1 MERGALA
8 RHLDELLE
16 VRRFSDYCPNGM
28 QVEGKPSVARIVGGV
43 TASLALIH
51 AAIDL
56 RADAILVHHGWFWRG
71 EDPRVI
77 GTRRERLR
85 TLLAHDIGLFA
96 YHLPLDAHPL
106 FGNNAALARALG
118 WTPQARFG
126 EHDIGMI
133 GVPYELPV
141 AAGSEL
147 ANSAGCTRAAHP
159 SQAASAAV
167 TAGAVAEHVAHVLRR
182 QPLLIGEAGRP
193 VTRVAWC
200 TGAAQSWLQA
210 AIDAQADLYVSG
222 EISEPTV
229 HLARESGV
237 AYLAAGHHA
246 TERYGVQALG
256 AHLADRFGLEF
267 RFVEIDNPA

>member
-1 MERGALA
+1 MLA

-85 TLLAHDIGLFA
+85 TLLAHDITLFA
-96 YHLPLDAHPL
+96 YHLPLDAHPVL
-106 FGNNAALARALG
+106 GNNAALARVLG

-126 EHDIGMI
+126 EHDIGMV
-133 GVPYELPV
+133 GVPYALSD
-141 AAGSEL
+141 AAGSQP
-147 ANSAGCTRAAHP
+147 ADSAECKQTMG
-159 SQAASAAV
+159 SVLAASTDLTV
-167 TAGAVAEHVAHVLRR
+167 GVVAEQVAHSLRR
-182 QPLLIGEAGRP
+182 QPLLIGEPGRP
-193 VTRVAWC
+193 VKRVAWC

-210 AIDAQADLYVSG
+210 AIDAQVDLYVSG
-222 EISEPTV
+222 EVSEPTV

-256 AHLADRFGLEF
+256 AHLADRLGLDF
-267 RFVEIDNPA
+267 QFVDIDNPA